1 MTERRGPLWTRA
13 RLVRV
18 MSLRFGTNSRGH
30 VDTSAAAA
38 ALGVSPRTV
47 RRWLAGNSG
56 RQLAHIPPRRLLQ
69 LIEVLQPTTERLRDE
84 QREADYAR
92 HAIEQL
98 KLPRKLGVLPSWQ
111 KRRWTEQHVVAV
123 LAIRKAAIRQLAV
136 MRSGPKTSET
146 LRRRG
151 PVLDFMVVPTRF
163 HATVLVHEMLTELG
177 PWRFQAKPGSV
188 LQGATFAWL
197 DDAPTIDLAITYTG
211 LGLR

>member
-18 MSLRFGTNSRGH
+18 MSLRFGTNSLGH
-30 VDTSAAAA
+30 VDTVAAAA
-38 ALGVSPRTV
+38 SLDVTPRTV
-47 RRWLAGNSG
+47 RRWIAGRSG

-69 LIEVLQPTTERLRDE
+69 LIEVLQPTAERRRDE

-92 HAIEQL
+92 RAIEQL
-98 KLPRKLGVLPSWQ
+98 KLPRKLGVLPSWE

-123 LAIRKAAIRQLAV
+123 LAVRTAGIRQLAV
-136 MRSGPKTSET
+136 MRSGHKTNET

-151 PVLDFMVVPTRF
+151 PVLDFVVVPTRF

-177 PWRFQAKPGSV
+177 PWRFQAKSGSV

-197 DDAPTIDLAITYTG
+197 DDAPTIDLAATYTG
-211 LGLR
+211 MGLQ